1 MVNASDPVEAGLVAS
16 LAQPGGNVTGLS
28 QQLTREI
35 RAKQLQLLK
44 QALPKMS
51 RVAVLHSA
59 ATTVGA
65 RTSSP
70 ERQRAV
76 GHPLGGGGR
85 LRVREL
91 GTGLLMASRRG
102 CVSGDHWIGHPRE
115 LAIKARFL
123 SQSLPRRPSRFGA
136 RGFRPDATG
145 YPEPHRLKILASG
158 SE

>member
-1 MVNASDPVEAGLVAS
+1 VWLDFVIAS
-16 LAQPGGNVTGLS
+16 LGQDTSLARPGGNVTGLS

-59 ATTVGA
+59 ATTVGD

-85 LRVREL
+85 LCVREL

-102 CVSGDHWIGHPRE
+102 CVSGNHWIGHPRE
-115 LAIKARFL
+115 LAIKARSL
-123 SQSLPRRPSRFGA
+123 SQSLPAVLLGSGLVRFVLMQSAIPNRIG
-136 RGFRPDATG
+136 
-145 YPEPHRLKILASG
+145 
-158 SE
+158 